1 MTNSNQYTLQSVT
14 AILTGVSTLL
24 NGLTSMTTENEAP
37 VINTASNLEVKPET
51 AKPAAPSMHEVNTLG
66 SQFADVH
73 AALQWVSHEA
83 QNPIKNRWSDEEHFA
98 WSDLPE
104 LYRVIKPLMYQAG
117 VRHSQTM
124 RTNADGVSE
133 IVTTF
138 RHIPTGTVHEAH
150 LATTSTDI
158 AKMLKRSGQQL
169 DEHQRWGWTMTY
181 CRRYALYAELGLQPD
196 DAGDLDGMTRR
207 AHRRTSGAQSSPA
220 TSIKREWLP
229 MPGAEG
235 AAAERAA
242 VAMGA
247 VPFTAEEHAR
257 AIEQERRFAP
267 LTNEDIHFI
276 NRIVTP
282 LKGDLRELDTIQR
295 QLQEELF
302 DKVRAGEVTFYDD
315 EDQKRA
321 LYRVWL
327 EACRDYDGMIT
338 AKIITADDEEA
349 DALID
354 RHFGH
359 YDDGVQQMPVYT
371 KEDLNSLDDMASED
385 LERLK
390 ARRDKLSQDV
400 ASGKMMVDCD
410 DAAELDAIYYAHK
423 SGEVPQP
430 PFPEE
435 IKLPTVSLTNEH
447 AVLMRAKVTLCREIA
462 DGDGTKD
469 EKVTLINKVLSRTDF
484 QASAEINEILV
495 RLTNPGAPASDIQE
509 DDIPY

>member
-1 MTNSNQYTLQSVT
+1 MQTHTLQSVT

-24 NGLTSMTTENEAP
+24 NGLTSMEMENKDPA
-37 VINTASNLEVKPET
+37 INTASNES
-51 AKPAAPSMHEVNTLG
+51 AKTENAAPAMHEVNTLG

-83 QNPIKNRWSDEEHFA
+83 QNPIKNRWSPEEHFA

-124 RTNADGVSE
+124 RTNAEGVSE

-138 RHIPTGTVHEAH
+138 RHIPTGTTHEAH

-158 AKMLKRSGQQL
+158 AKMLKRGGQNL

-196 DAGDLDGMTRR
+196 GDGDLDAMS
-207 AHRRTSGAQSSPA
+207 RRTPRRTGAQSSPA
-220 TSIKREWLP
+220 TSTKREWLP

-235 AAAERAA
+235 DAAERAA

-257 AIEQERRFAP
+257 AAEQERRFAA
-267 LTNEDIHFI
+267 LTPEEISFI
-276 NRIVTP
+276 NRIVEP

-302 DKVRAGEVTFYDD
+302 DKVRAGVVTFYDQED
-315 EDQKRA
+315 EKRA

-327 EACRDYDGMIT
+327 EACQDYDGMVT
-338 AKIITADDEEA
+338 AKIITGTDEEA

-354 RHFGH
+354 KHFGH
-359 YDDGVQQMPVYT
+359 YAQTAQEMPVYAQ
-371 KEDLNSLDDMASED
+371 EDLNSLDDMAAED

-390 ARRDKLSQDV
+390 ARRDKLREDV
-400 ASGKMMVDCD
+400 ASGKMMVDCE

-423 SGEVPQP
+423 SGDVPQP

-435 IKLPTVSLTNEH
+435 IKLPAVDLANEHVSL
-447 AVLMRAKVTLCREIA
+447 MRSKVMLCNHIA
-462 DGDGTKD
+462 DGDGTTD
-469 EKVTLINKVLSRTDF
+469 EKVKLIRMVLSRCDF
-484 QASAEINEILV
+484 QASVEINEILT
-495 RLTNPGAPASDIQE
+495 RLTNPGAPASGIEIQE
-509 DDIPY
+509 DDLPY

>member
-1 MTNSNQYTLQSVT
+1 MQTHTLQSVT

-24 NGLTSMTTENEAP
+24 NGLTSMDTENKDP
-37 VINTASNLEVKPET
+37 VINTASNEG
-51 AKPAAPSMHEVNTLG
+51 AKTENAAPAMHEVNTLG

-83 QNPIKNRWSDEEHFA
+83 QNPIKNRWSPEEHFA

-117 VRHSQTM
+117 IRHSQTM
-124 RTNADGVSE
+124 RTNAEGVSE

-138 RHIPTGTVHEAH
+138 RHIPTGTTHEAH

-158 AKMLKRSGQQL
+158 AKMLKRGGQNL

-196 DAGDLDGMTRR
+196 GDGDLDAMS
-207 AHRRTSGAQSSPA
+207 RRTPRRTGTQSSPA
-220 TSIKREWLP
+220 TSTKREWLP

-235 AAAERAA
+235 DAAERAA

-257 AIEQERRFAP
+257 AAEQERRFAA
-267 LTNEDIHFI
+267 LTPEEIHFI
-276 NRIVTP
+276 NRIVEP
-282 LKGDLRELDTIQR
+282 LKGDLRELDAIQR

-302 DKVRAGEVTFYDD
+302 DKVRAGVVTFYDQED
-315 EDQKRA
+315 EKRA

-338 AKIITADDEEA
+338 AQIITGSDEVA

-354 RHFGH
+354 KHFGH
-359 YDDGVQQMPVYT
+359 NGETTPEMPVYA
-371 KEDLNSLDDMASED
+371 KEDLNSLDDMAAED

-390 ARRDKLSQDV
+390 ARRDKLREDV
-400 ASGKMMVDCD
+400 ASGKMMVDCE
-410 DAAELDAIYYAHK
+410 DAEELDAIYYAHK
-423 SGEVPQP
+423 SGDVPQP

-435 IKLPTVSLTNEH
+435 VKIPAADLTSEH
-447 AVLMRAKVTLCREIA
+447 AALMRAKVTLCREIA
-462 DGDGTKD
+462 DGDGTTD
-469 EKVTLINKVLSRTDF
+469 EKVMLINRVLSRCDF
-484 QASAEINEILV
+484 QASVEINEILT
-495 RLTNPGAPASDIQE
+495 RLTNPGAPASGIDLQE

>member
-1 MTNSNQYTLQSVT
+1 MQTHTLQSVT

-24 NGLTSMTTENEAP
+24 NGLTSMDTENKNP
-37 VINTASNLEVKPET
+37 VINTSSNEGAKTET
-51 AKPAAPSMHEVNTLG
+51 ATPAAPAMHEVNTLG

-83 QNPIKNRWSDEEHFA
+83 QNPIKNRWSPEEHFA

-117 VRHSQTM
+117 IRHSQTM
-124 RTNADGVSE
+124 RTNAEGVSE

-138 RHIPTGTVHEAH
+138 RHIPTGTTHEAH

-158 AKMLKRSGQQL
+158 AKMLKRGGQNL

-196 DAGDLDGMTRR
+196 GAGDLDAMTRR
-207 AHRRTSGAQSSPA
+207 TPRRTGAQSSPA
-220 TSIKREWLP
+220 TSTKREWLP

-235 AAAERAA
+235 AATERAA

-257 AIEQERRFAP
+257 AAEQERRFAA
-267 LTNEDIHFI
+267 LTPEEIRFI
-276 NRIVTP
+276 NRIVEP
-282 LKGDLRELDTIQR
+282 LKGDLRELDAIQR

-302 DKVRAGEVTFYDD
+302 DKVRKGEVTFYDQED
-315 EDQKRA
+315 EKRA

-338 AKIITADDEEA
+338 AQIITGSDEVA

-354 RHFGH
+354 KHFGH
-359 YDDGVQQMPVYT
+359 YGDSATEMPVYT
-371 KEDLNSLDDMASED
+371 KEDLNSLDDMAAED

-390 ARRDKLSQDV
+390 ARREKWREDV
-400 ASGKMMVDCD
+400 ASGKMMVDCEE
-410 DAAELDAIYYAHK
+410 AEELDAIYYAHK
-423 SGEVPQP
+423 SGDVPQP

-435 IKLPTVSLTNEH
+435 TKIPAADLASEH

-462 DGDGTKD
+462 DGDGTTD
-469 EKVTLINKVLSRTDF
+469 EKVMLIKRVLSRCDY
-484 QASAEINEILV
+484 QASAEINEILT
-495 RLTNPGAPASDIQE
+495 RLTNPGAPASGADITE
-509 DDIPY
+509 DDIPF

>member
-1 MTNSNQYTLQSVT
+1 MQTHTLQSVT

-24 NGLTSMTTENEAP
+24 NGLTSMDTENKDP
-37 VINTASNLEVKPET
+37 VITTASNEGTKTEN
-51 AKPAAPSMHEVNTLG
+51 AAPAMHEVNTLG

-83 QNPIKNRWSDEEHFA
+83 QNPIKNRWSPEEHFA

-117 VRHSQTM
+117 IRHSQTM
-124 RTNADGVSE
+124 RTNAEGVSE

-138 RHIPTGTVHEAH
+138 RHIPTGTTHEAH

-158 AKMLKRSGQQL
+158 AKMLKRGGQNL

-196 DAGDLDGMTRR
+196 GDGDLDAMS
-207 AHRRTSGAQSSPA
+207 RRTPRRTGAQSSPA
-220 TSIKREWLP
+220 TSTKREWLP

-235 AAAERAA
+235 AAAERKA

-257 AIEQERRFAP
+257 AAEQERRFAA
-267 LTNEDIHFI
+267 LTPEEIRFI
-276 NRIVTP
+276 NRIVEP
-282 LKGDLRELDTIQR
+282 LRGDLRELDAIQR

-302 DKVRAGEVTFYDD
+302 DKVRRGEVTFYDQED
-315 EDQKRA
+315 EKRA

-338 AKIITADDEEA
+338 AQIITGSDEVA

-354 RHFGH
+354 KHFGH
-359 YDDGVQQMPVYT
+359 YVDTAPEMPVYT
-371 KEDLNSLDDMASED
+371 KEDLNSLDDMAAED

-390 ARRDKLSQDV
+390 ARREKWREDV
-400 ASGKMMVDCD
+400 ASGKMMVDCEE
-410 DAAELDAIYYAHK
+410 AEELDAIYYAHK
-423 SGEVPQP
+423 SGDVPQP
-430 PFPEE
+430 PFSEE
-435 IKLPTVSLTNEH
+435 VKIPAVDLTSEH
-447 AVLMRAKVTLCREIA
+447 AALMRAKVTLCREIA
-462 DGDGTKD
+462 DGDGTTD
-469 EKVTLINKVLSRTDF
+469 EKVMLIKRVLSHTDF
-484 QASAEINEILV
+484 QASAEINEILT
-495 RLTNPGAPASDIQE
+495 RLTNPGAPASGIDIAE
-509 DDIPY
+509 DDIPF

>member
-1 MTNSNQYTLQSVT
+1 
-14 AILTGVSTLL
+14 
-24 NGLTSMTTENEAP
+24 MTTDNENTDP
-37 VINTASNLEVKPET
+37 VINTVSNLEAKPEP
-51 AKPAAPSMHEVNTLG
+51 AKPAAPAMHEVNSLG
-66 SQFADVH
+66 SQFADVL
-73 AALQWVSHEA
+73 AALQWVSNEA
-83 QNPIKNRWSDEEHFA
+83 QNPVKNRWSPEERFA

-104 LYRVIKPLMYQAG
+104 LYRMIKPLMYQAG
-117 VRHSQTM
+117 LFHSQTM
-124 RTNADGVSE
+124 KTSSDGVPQ
-133 IVTTF
+133 IITTF
-138 RHIPTGTVHEAH
+138 RHIPTRTTHVEY
-150 LATTSTDI
+150 LDTTSTDL
-158 AKMLKRSGQQL
+158 AKQLNKAGRNL

-181 CRRYALYAELGLQPD
+181 CRRYALYAALGLQPD
-196 DAGDLDGMTRR
+196 DGGDLDAMTRR
-207 AHRRTSGAQSSPA
+207 TPRLTGAQSSPA
-220 TSIKREWLP
+220 TSTKREWLP
-229 MPGAEG
+229 MPSAEG
-235 AAAERAA
+235 AAAERTA

-257 AIEQERRFAP
+257 AAEQERRFSP
-267 LTNEDIHFI
+267 LTNEEIHFI

-302 DKVRAGEVTFYDD
+302 DKVRAGDVTFYDD

-338 AKIITADDEEA
+338 ARIITGDDDVA

-354 RHFGH
+354 KHFGH
-359 YDDGVQQMPVYT
+359 YAETTQEMPVYT
-371 KEDLNSLDDMASED
+371 KEDLNSLDNLATED

-390 ARRDKLSQDV
+390 ARREKLTQDV

-423 SGEVPQP
+423 SGEIPQP

-435 IKLPTVSLTNEH
+435 IKLPAVNLTNEH

-462 DGDGTKD
+462 DGDGTTD
-469 EKVTLINKVLSRTDF
+469 EKVTLINKVLSRTDY
-484 QASAEINEILV
+484 QASAEINEILT
-495 RLTNPGAPASDIQE
+495 RLTNPGAPASGIQE

>member
-1 MTNSNQYTLQSVT
+1 MTNSNHYTLQSVT

-24 NGLTSMTTENEAP
+24 NGLTSMDTENKAP
-37 VINTASNLEVKPET
+37 VINTASNEV
-51 AKPAAPSMHEVNTLG
+51 AKTENAAPAMHEVNTLG

-83 QNPIKNRWSDEEHFA
+83 QNPIKNRWSPEEHFA

-117 VRHSQTM
+117 IRHSQTM
-124 RTNADGVSE
+124 RTNAEGVSE

-138 RHIPTGTVHEAH
+138 RHIPTGTTHEAH

-158 AKMLKRSGQQL
+158 AKMLKRGGQNL

-196 DAGDLDGMTRR
+196 GDGDLDAMS
-207 AHRRTSGAQSSPA
+207 RRTPRRTGAQSSPA
-220 TSIKREWLP
+220 TSTKREWLP
-229 MPGAEG
+229 MPGTEG

-257 AIEQERRFAP
+257 AAEQERRFAA
-267 LTNEDIHFI
+267 LTPEEIRFI
-276 NRIVTP
+276 NRIVEP
-282 LKGDLRELDTIQR
+282 LKGDLRELNTIQQ

-302 DKVRAGEVTFYDD
+302 DKVRRGEVTFYDQED
-315 EDQKRA
+315 EKRA

-327 EACRDYDGMIT
+327 EACQDYDGMIT
-338 AKIITADDEEA
+338 AQIITGSDEVA

-354 RHFGH
+354 KHFGH
-359 YDDGVQQMPVYT
+359 YGDAAPEMPIYA
-371 KEDLNSLDDMASED
+371 KEDLNSLDDMAAED

-390 ARRDKLSQDV
+390 ARRDKLREDV
-400 ASGKMMVDCD
+400 ASGKMMVDCEE
-410 DAAELDAIYYAHK
+410 AEELDAIYYAHK
-423 SGEVPQP
+423 SGDVPQP

-435 IKLPTVSLTNEH
+435 VKIPAVDLNSEH
-447 AVLMRAKVTLCREIA
+447 TALMRAKVTLCREIA
-462 DGDGTKD
+462 DGDGTTD
-469 EKVTLINKVLSRTDF
+469 EKVILIKRVLSRTDF
-484 QASAEINEILV
+484 QASAEINEILT
-495 RLTNPGAPASDIQE
+495 RLTNPGAPASGIDITE
-509 DDIPY
+509 DDIPF